1 MITGADRHGLIVRLR
16 LARAE
21 NVGPR
26 TYLALIRRYGSPE
39 AALEALPE
47 LTRRGGRSRAIKAP
61 DLEGIA
67 AEVDALTK
75 LGIGLIATDDPAYPD
90 LLNQI
95 YDPPPVLTARGN
107 TALLSRPMIGMV
119 GARNASAAGRRFAE
133 SMARELGEAGYG
145 VVSGLA
151 RGIDTAAHHGSLAT
165 GTIAILAGGIDN
177 IYPPENASLYQ
188 SIAEQGLL
196 LSDQP
201 LGLTPR
207 SGHFPRRNRIVAG
220 LALAVVVVEAT
231 ERSGALITARL
242 AAENGRDVL
251 AVPGSPGD
259 PRAKGPNRLIKDGAA
274 LVESAEDVLSLL
286 REPGRSIPIQ
296 PRDPE
301 PEGFDFESISDD
313 PPASQDAQERVLSAL
328 GATPVEVDELVRR
341 CQVTPSEAQI
351 LLLEL
356 ELAGRIERHP
366 GNRISLISR

>member
-1 MITGADRHGLIVRLR
+1 MKSGADRDGLIARLR

-26 TYLALIRRYGSPE
+26 TYQALVRRFGSPE

-47 LTRRGGRSRAIKAP
+47 MTRRGGRSKTIKAP
-61 DLEGIA
+61 DQESVA
-67 AEVDALTK
+67 AEVASLSK
-75 LGIGLIATDDPAYPD
+75 LGGVLIASDDPTYPD

-95 YDPPPVLTARGN
+95 YDPPPVLTALGD

-151 RGIDTAAHHGSLAT
+151 RGIDTASHQGSLAT
-165 GTIAILAGGIDN
+165 GTIAVLAGGIDN

-188 SIAEQGLL
+188 SIADQGLL
-196 LSDQP
+196 LCDQP

-220 LALAVVVVEAT
+220 LALGVVVVEAT

-242 AAENGRDVL
+242 AAENGRDVF
-251 AVPGSPGD
+251 AIPGNPGD
-259 PRAKGPNRLIKDGAA
+259 PRARGPNRLIKDGAA
-274 LVESAEDVLSLL
+274 LVESTQDVLSLL
-286 REPGRSIPIQ
+286 RETGRSIPIQ
-296 PRDPE
+296 PREPE
-301 PEGFDFESISDD
+301 PEGFDFGTIPDD
-313 PPASQDAQERVLSAL
+313 PPPNQDAQERVLSAL
-328 GATPVEVDELVRR
+328 GSTPVEVDELVRR

-356 ELAGRIERHP
+356 ELAGRVERHP

>member
-1 MITGADRHGLIVRLR
+1 MTSGADRDGLIARLQ

-26 TYLALIRRYGSPE
+26 TYQALIRRYGSPE

-47 LTRRGGRSRAIKAP
+47 LTHRGGRKRAFKAP
-61 DLEGIA
+61 DRESVA
-67 AEVDALTK
+67 AEVEALAK
-75 LGIGLIATDDPAYPD
+75 LGATLIATDDPAYPD

-95 YDPPPVLTARGN
+95 YDPPPVLTALGN
-107 TALLSRPMIGMV
+107 KELLSRPMVGMV
-119 GARNASAAGRRFAE
+119 GVRNASASGRRFAE
-133 SMARELGEAGYG
+133 TMARELGEAGYV

-151 RGIDTAAHHGSLAT
+151 RGIDTASHQGSLAT
-165 GTIAILAGGIDN
+165 GTMAVLAGSIDN

-188 SIAEQGLL
+188 AIAGQGLL
-196 LSDQP
+196 LCDQP

-220 LALAVVVVEAT
+220 LALGVVVVEAT

-242 AAENGRDVL
+242 AAENSRDVF
-251 AVPGSPGD
+251 AVPGNPGD
-259 PRAKGPNRLIKDGAA
+259 PRARGPNRLIKDGAA
-274 LVESAEDVLSLL
+274 LVESTEDVVSLL
-286 REPGRSIPIQ
+286 REPGRAIPIQ
-296 PRDPE
+296 PREPE
-301 PEGFDFESISDD
+301 PESFDFGTIPDD
-313 PPASQDAQERVLSAL
+313 LPPDQDAQERVLSAL

-341 CQVTPSEAQI
+341 CQVTPSEAQV

-366 GNRISLISR
+366 GNRVSLIS

>member
-1 MITGADRHGLIVRLR
+1 
-16 LARAE
+16 
-21 NVGPR
+21 
-26 TYLALIRRYGSPE
+26 
-39 AALEALPE
+39 
-47 LTRRGGRSRAIKAP
+47 
-61 DLEGIA
+61 
-67 AEVDALTK
+67 
-75 LGIGLIATDDPAYPD
+75 
-90 LLNQI
+90 
-95 YDPPPVLTARGN
+95 
-107 TALLSRPMIGMV
+107 
-119 GARNASAAGRRFAE
+119 
-133 SMARELGEAGYG
+133 
-145 VVSGLA
+145 
-151 RGIDTAAHHGSLAT
+151 
-165 GTIAILAGGIDN
+165 
-177 IYPPENASLYQ
+177 
-188 SIAEQGLL
+188 
-196 LSDQP
+196 

-313 PPASQDAQERVLSAL
+313 PPASQDAQERVVSAL

>member
-1 MITGADRHGLIVRLR
+1 MTPRADRDGLIARLR

-21 NVGPR
+21 NVGSR
-26 TYLALIRRYGSPE
+26 TYQALVRRFGSPE

-47 LTRRGGRSRAIKAP
+47 MTRRGGRSRAIKAP
-61 DLEGIA
+61 DPESVA
-67 AEVDALTK
+67 AEVAALSK
-75 LGIGLIATDDPAYPD
+75 LGGVLIASDDSTYPE
-90 LLNQI
+90 LLYQI
-95 YDPPPVLTARGN
+95 YDPPPVLTALGDP
-107 TALLSRPMIGMV
+107 TLLSRPMVGMV

-133 SMARELGEAGYG
+133 SMARELGEAGYV

-151 RGIDTAAHHGSLAT
+151 RGIDTASHHGSLAT
-165 GTIAILAGGIDN
+165 GTIAVLAGGIDN

-196 LSDQP
+196 LCDQP

-220 LALAVVVVEAT
+220 LALGVVVVEAT

-242 AAENGRDVL
+242 AAENGRDVF
-251 AVPGSPGD
+251 AIPGSPGD
-259 PRAKGPNRLIKDGAA
+259 PRARGPNRLIKEGAA
-274 LVESAEDVLSLL
+274 LVESTEDVLSLL

-296 PRDPE
+296 PHEPE
-301 PEGFDFESISDD
+301 PEGFDFGPIPDD
-313 PPASQDAQERVLSAL
+313 PPPSQDAQQRVLSAL

-341 CQVTPSEAQI
+341 CQVTASEAQI

-356 ELAGRIERHP
+356 ELAGRVERHP